1 MRQHR
6 LAAQA
11 IHTVVAKKCG
21 AELCHSAKHGAWGSL
36 AAINSDT
43 RWEQRD
49 RRKSS
54 YPSKSY
60 QSYPFVLYVELQN
73 LLLSKTF
80 FHIQNLIINITST
93 LQLILDHFHS
103 NMNTSKKKKN
113 QVHLLYGWNHF
124 FLLDKYTSNFIW
136 HRNNACIFPSLLI
149 AGNGLALLFCCLTI
163 FTFSGACI
171 LICCSRSLIQNR
183 HPHLS
188 HSATTM
194 LKDADT
200 WNRKL

>member
-11 IHTVVAKKCG
+11 IHTVVAKKCR

-49 RRKSS
+49 RRKRS

-103 NMNTSKKKKN
+103 NMNTSKKKKKIRFISSMDEIIFSFWTN
-113 QVHLLYGWNHF
+113 TLLTSYGTETMPAYS
-124 FLLDKYTSNFIW
+124 LD
-136 HRNNACIFPSLLI
+136 SLLI

-163 FTFSGACI
+163 FTFSKACI

-194 LKDADT
+194 LKAADT
-200 WNRKL
+200 